1 MVISADVQ
9 AKWGAMASQG
19 EIYSA
24 WPFCMADEGVISQQG
39 PPRMSPSGLESD
51 CFLSRVLTK
60 LLFEE
65 RRVFSCVLYGVIC
78 GGYRRQRPG
87 IDKEVW
93 PYTICHRFANSS
105 VPSLLL
111 CHISSY

>member
-1 MVISADVQ
+1 VRHRGGFISADVQ

-60 LLFEE
+60 VAVRGKKSFFLCAIWRDLWWVQMIEA
-65 RRVFSCVLYGVIC
+65 R
-78 GGYRRQRPG
+78 
-87 IDKEVW
+87 
-93 PYTICHRFANSS
+93 HR
-105 VPSLLL
+105 
-111 CHISSY
+111 

>member
-1 MVISADVQ
+1 MRHRGRFISADVQ

-60 LLFEE
+60 VAV
-65 RRVFSCVLYGVIC
+65 RGKKSFSLCAIWRDLWWAQKIEA
-78 GGYRRQRPG
+78 R
-87 IDKEVW
+87 
-93 PYTICHRFANSS
+93 HR
-105 VPSLLL
+105 
-111 CHISSY
+111 